1 MVASREQIARAAIR
15 RLNADPA
22 ASMAEIAESAGV
34 SRATLHRNFASREAL
49 MAHLGRMSTE
59 SWTQVLDDAG
69 LAEAVADGSPEALRA
84 AIDRLCHHN
93 IRDVEEFGFVLT
105 EHVVFEQDDEL
116 AQVVERCQ
124 TREQEFYAA
133 AQKAGVLRADLPP
146 VWIGHMSYG
155 LLVGLR
161 EALRRGDVAVR
172 DAERLLRESFLRGCG
187 AS

>member
-1 MVASREQIARAAIR
+1 MVANREQIARAAIR

-49 MAHLGRMSTE
+49 MAHLGRMSVA

-69 LAEAVADGSPEALRA
+69 LDEAVADGSAEVLRA
-84 AIDRLCHHN
+84 AVDRLCHHN
-93 IRDVEEFGFVLT
+93 IRDVEEWGFVLT
-105 EHVVFEQDDEL
+105 EHPAAEEDDEL
-116 AQVVERCQ
+116 AEAVEACK
-124 TREQEFYAA
+124 TREQDFYAA
-133 AQKAGVLRADLPP
+133 AQKAGVLRDDVPA

-187 AS
+187 A